1 MVLINRNKT
10 WYFKMDRIN
19 YYKESSNIYHH
30 LSDVVTFSQ
39 WIRILSVTKVQATT
53 NRKTRNQNDVNRN
66 CLQNNND
73 AKFNVESYS
82 YFKYS
87 KFQFFVN
94 FVVFV
99 LLFTIGSFCQGFLYN
114 LVNNATQMI
123 GFLVYVLVLLVFP
136 IAIVFLSN
144 KNTPK
149 VSN

>member
-53 NRKTRNQNDVNRN
+53 NRNTRNQIDARRN
-66 CLQNNND
+66 CPQNNND
-73 AKFNVESYS
+73 AKFNIESYS

-114 LVNNATQMI
+114 LVTNATQMI